1 VLPQLEFADMPAD
14 AIEVGRIADAWG
26 IKGWFKVLPHSA
38 SPEALFS
45 SKRWYLLPSD
55 RAAGGGSSPS
65 AKAAAS
71 ATGAAG
77 GNVKPVLLKI
87 KEAKDHSDLV
97 VACSLDIADRN
108 QAEALKGARIFVP
121 RSSFPTA
128 DADEYYWVDLLGLD
142 VVNREGVALGQVK
155 DLMST
160 GPQTVLVLS
169 QASEE
174 AGKPDIERMI
184 PFVAAFIDNVD
195 LPGRKITVD
204 WQLDY

>member
-1 VLPQLEFADMPAD
+1 MPAD

-55 RAAGGGSSPS
+55 RQSGASKSPS
-65 AKAAAS
+65 QKATATAAA
-71 ATGAAG
+71 AQ
-77 GNVKPVLLKI
+77 PVVLKI
-87 KEAKDHSDLV
+87 KEAKDHADTV
-97 VACSLDIADRN
+97 VACSLDVVDRN

-128 DADEYYWVDLLGLD
+128 GTDEYYWVDLLGLD
-142 VVNREGVALGQVK
+142 VINREGVALGQVK

-160 GPQTVLVLS
+160 GPQTVLVLA

-174 AGKPDIERMI
+174 EGKPPLERMI
-184 PFVAAFIDNVD
+184 PFVAAFVDNVD
-195 LPGRKITVD
+195 LLGRKITVD